1 MEGVTMTTYTP
12 TPEDVAAD
20 TALKAR
26 HAAMWAL
33 GDYAAVAREVI
44 PELGRILVDA
54 CHVGPG
60 QDVLDV
66 AAGTGNASLPA
77 ARSGAR
83 VVACDLAPELL
94 DTGRRLADEAGV
106 ALEWQQG
113 DAEALP
119 FPDASFDVVMSCVG
133 VMFAPHHEAAAGELL
148 RVCRPGATLGLAS
161 WTPQGFIGRMFAT
174 MKPYAAAP
182 PPGAKPAP
190 LWGDETHVRHLLG
203 DGVEGFEAERRLL
216 PVRFE
221 SPEDFRDFFKHSY
234 GPAVVTY
241 RGIADEPERVAALD
255 DALADLAR
263 GDMDAD
269 GRMEWEYL
277 LVTARRTH

>member
-1 MEGVTMTTYTP
+1 MTTYTP
-12 TPEDVAAD
+12 TPEDLAAD
-20 TALKAR
+20 SALKAR

-54 CHVGPG
+54 CRIGPG

-66 AAGTGNASLPA
+66 AAGTGNASVPA
-77 ARSGAR
+77 ARRGAR

-94 DTGRRLADEAGV
+94 AAGRRLAEEAGV
-106 ALEWQQG
+106 ALEWRQG

-119 FPDASFDVVMSCVG
+119 FADASFDVVMSCVG
-133 VMFAPHHEAAAGELL
+133 VMFAPHHEAAADELV
-148 RVCRPGATLGLAS
+148 RVCRAGATVGLAS

-182 PPGAKPAP
+182 PPGAQPAP
-190 LWGDETHVRHLLG
+190 LWGDEGHVRRLLG
-203 DGVEGFEAERRLL
+203 ERVEAFEAEKRLL
-216 PVRFE
+216 PVRFDA
-221 SPEDFRDFFKHSY
+221 PEDFRDFFKRCY

-241 RGIADEPERVAALD
+241 RGIADDPGKVAALD
-255 DALADLAR
+255 DALAELAR
-263 GDMDAD
+263 DAMDAD

-277 LVTARRTH
+277 LVTARRSS